1 MLRCMLDLTPPVM
14 CLERDYS
21 LSTPNAKTQTASS
34 TKQQQEKENEGLSIR
49 IEVTGNL
56 NNA

>member
-1 MLRCMLDLTPPVM
+1 MLDLTPPVM

-34 TKQQQEKENEGLSIR
+34 TKQEKENEGLSIR